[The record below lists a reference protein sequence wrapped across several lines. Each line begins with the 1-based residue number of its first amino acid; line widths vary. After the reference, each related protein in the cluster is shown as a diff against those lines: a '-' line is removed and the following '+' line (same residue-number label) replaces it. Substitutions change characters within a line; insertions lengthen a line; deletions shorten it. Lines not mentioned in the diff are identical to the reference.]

1 MSSDE
6 THNFRTFAVS
16 KTSNVTMNKTEQQ
29 KEATRFSI
37 EYLHYLLQQEDVI
50 ERLLDKRM
58 TQLEP
63 LIEQMISEKVSQ
75 QVDKLLNNHH

>member
-6 THNFRTFAVS
+6 TQKRRTFATT
-16 KTSNVTMNKTEQQ
+16 KANNATMKKTEQQ
-29 KEATRFSI
+29 QEAKRFSI
-37 EYLHYLLQQEDVI
+37 EYLHYLLQQEEVI

-63 LIEQMISEKVSQ
+63 LIEQMINQKVSQ
-75 QVDKLLNNHH
+75 QVDKLLNKQL

>member
-1 MSSDE
+1 
-6 THNFRTFAVS
+6 
-16 KTSNVTMNKTEQQ
+16 MNKTERQ

-37 EYLHYLLQQEDVI
+37 EYLHYLLKQEDVI

-63 LIEQMISEKVSQ
+63 ELEKLIDERIDQRIRTY
-75 QVDKLLNNHH
+75 LNK

>member
-1 MSSDE
+1 M
-6 THNFRTFAVS
+6 
-16 KTSNVTMNKTEQQ
+16 TMNKTERQ

-37 EYLHYLLQQEDVI
+37 EYLHYLLKQEDVI

-63 LIEQMISEKVSQ
+63 LIEQMINEKVTQ
-75 QVDKLLNNHH
+75 QINILLNKQH